1 MTTASLFLVAAAL
14 GATLRY
20 AFQVGMTDVGPLP
33 VGTLLVNLAGS
44 FALGVL
50 AAWDPPGA
58 TVVGTAGIGALT
70 TFSTF
75 SAQLVWLRDDGWTAV
90 VTYLAASV
98 IGGVAIAWLG
108 LHVA

>member
-1 MTTASLFLVAAAL
+1 MTTAALFLVAAAL
-14 GATLRY
+14 GAVLRY
-20 AFQVGMTDVGPLP
+20 AFQIGVPDVGPIP

-50 AAWDPPGA
+50 AGWDPPGA

-75 SAQLVWLRDDGWTAV
+75 SAQVVSLRDDGWAAV
-90 VTYLAASV
+90 LPYLAMSIV
-98 IGGVAIAWLG
+98 GGVALAWLG
-108 LHVA
+108 LQVA